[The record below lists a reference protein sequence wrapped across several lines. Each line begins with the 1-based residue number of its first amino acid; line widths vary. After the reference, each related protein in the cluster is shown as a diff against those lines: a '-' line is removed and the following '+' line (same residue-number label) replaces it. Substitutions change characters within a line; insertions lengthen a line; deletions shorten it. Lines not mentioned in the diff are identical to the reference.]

1 VLPLL
6 NNTATGTFFDRG
18 GCAIVTGADLSSQEH
33 QDPLPGY
40 STFFKVLIC
49 VNQDVW
55 LNGSEH
61 ISCGHLHMFSSNE
74 SSWTKPRECF
84 TKPYLKD
91 LKMVGCAVVCRGMAH
106 WLLRHGRIQ
115 VYAMGGSCPHSNFYP
130 FVVFL
135 AKY

>member
-1 VLPLL
+1 VLLHYQGGFTGAIHLAVCNPLAGTCDVLPPL

-84 TKPYLKD
+84 TEPYLKD
-91 LKMVGCAVVCRGMAH
+91 LKMVG
-106 WLLRHGRIQ
+106 
-115 VYAMGGSCPHSNFYP
+115 
-130 FVVFL
+130 
-135 AKY
+135 